1 MGGGRGNG
9 NVPFGY
15 LERPNFQIRVQ
26 MNGAVREMARYKITL
41 VDTLSNAEP
50 EVFEAAKFVINDGWV
65 QMLDGYNS
73 PITIIRESDVMR
85 IDRLAE

>member
-15 LERPNFQIRVQ
+15 LKRSNFQVRIQ

-73 PITIIRESDVMR
+73 PITIIRESEVMR